1 MRKKNLIQENNQT
14 RYHPNARALDLAGI
28 IYDSDCKLVTHS
40 TQWSFGRTDRIAVEG
55 DHNVKVA
62 RSEHTIFL
70 FEDGE
75 NKRGHGTLNGKPIY
89 RRGLLRGKMD
99 LIPKDAEY
107 ISTYIGPPIRLTTIS
122 FSDDLISLI
131 PSRRNMFQIKAKFYI
146 MDKFLATACCEFV
159 NTDSP
164 LLKETLALTILSY
177 STQLQTKSSHSGQ
190 AFLSKHLKNM
200 LSDYIEEHLDTEI
213 KIAYL
218 AELSQISTFHFIR
231 LFRNSFNLTPYQ
243 YIIQRRL
250 IKAEILLTH
259 TLQPIIDIAL
269 ACGFQGASQFS
280 YAFKK
285 NKGVSPIEFRKRQS
299 LI

>member
-1 MRKKNLIQENNQT
+1 MKKENLIQENNQPIH
-14 RYHPNARALDLAGI
+14 HPSARSLDLAGI
-28 IYDSDCKLVTHS
+28 VYDTDCKLVTHS
-40 TQWSFGRTDRIAVEG
+40 TQWSFGRTDRIVIEG
-55 DHNVKVA
+55 LHDVTVA
-62 RSEHTIFL
+62 RSEHTIVL

-75 NKRGHGTLNGKPIY
+75 NERGQATLDGKPVY
-89 RRGLLRGKMD
+89 RRGTLRGKMD

-107 ISTYIGPPIRLTTIS
+107 ISTYVGPPIRLTTIS
-122 FSDDLISLI
+122 FSEELISLM
-131 PSRRNMFQIKAKFYI
+131 PSRRDLFHIKARFYM
-146 MDKFLATACCEFV
+146 MDKFLVAACGEFV
-159 NTDSP
+159 KTDSS
-164 LLKETLALTILSY
+164 LLKETLALTILSH
-177 STQLQTKSSHSGQ
+177 STLLQTESSHSGVG
-190 AFLSKHLKNM
+190 ALSKHLKDL

-213 KIAYL
+213 KIADL

-250 IKAEILLTH
+250 IRAEVLLVH
-259 TLQPIIDIAL
+259 TMQPIIDIAL

-285 NKGVSPIEFRKRQS
+285 NKGVSPIEFRRRQS

>member
-1 MRKKNLIQENNQT
+1 MKKKKLIQESNQPIH
-14 RYHPNARALDLAGI
+14 HPSARSLDLAGI
-28 IYDSDCKLVTHS
+28 VYDSDCKLITRT
-40 TQWSFGRTDRIAVEG
+40 TQWSFGRTDQIVVEG
-55 DHNVKVA
+55 DHDVKVT
-62 RSEHTIFL
+62 RNNHTIFV

-75 NKRGHGTLNGKPIY
+75 NERGRATLDGKPVY
-89 RRGLLRGKMD
+89 RRGVLRGKMD

-107 ISTYIGPPIRLTTIS
+107 ISTYIGPPIRLTAIS
-122 FSDDLISLI
+122 FSDELISLI
-131 PSRRNMFQIKAKFYI
+131 PSRRDLFLIRARFY
-146 MDKFLATACCEFV
+146 MTDKFLLAACGEFV
-159 NTDSP
+159 KTDSA
-164 LLKETLALTILSY
+164 LLKETLALTILSH
-177 STQLQTKSSHSGQ
+177 STQLQTESSHSGQ
-190 AFLSKHLKNM
+190 GVLPKHLKDM
-200 LSDYIEEHLDTEI
+200 LADYIEEYLDAEI
-213 KIAYL
+213 KIADL

-250 IKAEILLTH
+250 IRAEILLVH

-285 NKGVSPIEFRKRQS
+285 NKGVSPIEFRRRQS

>member
-1 MRKKNLIQENNQT
+1 
-14 RYHPNARALDLAGI
+14 
-28 IYDSDCKLVTHS
+28 
-40 TQWSFGRTDRIAVEG
+40 
-55 DHNVKVA
+55 
-62 RSEHTIFL
+62 
-70 FEDGE
+70 
-75 NKRGHGTLNGKPIY
+75 
-89 RRGLLRGKMD
+89 
-99 LIPKDAEY
+99 
-107 ISTYIGPPIRLTTIS
+107 
-122 FSDDLISLI
+122 
-131 PSRRNMFQIKAKFYI
+131 
-146 MDKFLATACCEFV
+146 
-159 NTDSP
+159 
-164 LLKETLALTILSY
+164 
-177 STQLQTKSSHSGQ
+177 
-190 AFLSKHLKNM
+190 M

-285 NKGVSPIEFRKRQS
+285 NRGFSPIEFRKRKS